1 MFTFYFGII
10 ADITPPVA
18 LAAFTG
24 AGIAGARPLI
34 TAFNASKLAIAAFIV
49 SYIFVLSPA
58 LLMIDTTWSQVAVI
72 MITSIIGMLG
82 ISAGVS
88 GYLITHTRYI
98 DRGTILPKRHFSR
111 RPSPASET
119 RV

>member
-1 MFTFYFGII
+1 M
-10 ADITPPVA
+10 P
-18 LAAFTG
+18 
-24 AGIAGARPLI
+24 
-34 TAFNASKLAIAAFIV
+34 
-49 SYIFVLSPA
+49 YIFVLSPA

-98 DRGTILPKRHFSR
+98 DRLAFFIGGLLMIDPDHFTDALGLLILAAAYVFQKIMSR
-111 RPSPASET
+111 RET
-119 RV
+119 KLAKGQVK